1 MTEFAML
8 KGLDTADTRAVI
20 SAARRRKF
28 KRGEAIC
35 REGDP
40 GDTLFLLDRG
50 HVAVRV
56 TTPLGDTATMRVL
69 GPGSQFGEIAVI
81 ESVPRSATV
90 VALDAV
96 ETLSLHRDVIQTLR
110 QSHPTVDRVLLSAS
124 LNEVVR
130 LTSALAEALYLQVP
144 KRLARTLQRLLDVFP
159 DGTIPLTQDDIA
171 GLCGTTRQ
179 TANEVLQALVAD
191 GCITLSR
198 GRITVVDATRLAH
211 AAR

>member
-20 SAARRRKF
+20 AAARRRKF

-81 ESVPRSATV
+81 ESTPRSATV

-96 ETLSLHRDVIQTLR
+96 ETLNLHRDVIQRLR
-110 QSHPTVDRVLLSAS
+110 QEHPTVDRVLLSAS
-124 LNEVVR
+124 LHEVRR
-130 LTSALAEALYLQVP
+130 LTLALAEALYLQVP

-159 DGTIPLTQDDIA
+159 EGIIPLTQDDIA

-179 TANEVLQALVAD
+179 TANEVLQSLVAD

-198 GRITVVDATRLAH
+198 GRITVTDATRLAH

>member
-96 ETLSLHRDVIQTLR
+96 ETLGLHRDVIQTLR
-110 QSHPTVDRVLLSAS
+110 QSHETVDQVLLSAS
-124 LNEVVR
+124 LHEVVR
-130 LTSALAEALYLQVP
+130 LTTALAEALYLQVP

-159 DGTIPLTQDDIA
+159 DGVIPLTQDDIA

-179 TANEVLQALVAD
+179 TANEVLQALVA
-191 GCITLSR
+191 
-198 GRITVVDATRLAH
+198 
-211 AAR
+211 

>member
-96 ETLSLHRDVIQTLR
+96 ETLGLHRDVIQTLR
-110 QSHPTVDRVLLSAS
+110 QSHETVDQVLLSAS
-124 LNEVVR
+124 LHEVVR
-130 LTSALAEALYLQVP
+130 LTTALAEALYLQVP

-159 DGTIPLTQDDIA
+159 DGVIPLTQDDIA

-179 TANEVLQALVAD
+179 TANEVLQALVAE

-198 GRITVVDATRLAH
+198 GRITVVDAVRLAR

>member
-1 MTEFAML
+1 MTEFSML
-8 KGLDTADTRAVI
+8 KGLDVADTRAVL
-20 SAARRRKF
+20 SAARRRKY

-96 ETLSLHRDVIQTLR
+96 ETMSLHRDVIQELR
-110 QSHPTVDRVLLSAS
+110 GSHPTVDRVLLSAS
-124 LNEVVR
+124 LNEVRR
-130 LTSALAEALYLQVP
+130 LTMALAEALYLQVP

-179 TANEVLQALVAD
+179 TANEVLQSLVAD
-191 GCITLSR
+191 GCIALSR